1 VDVVVSQDKEAKKM
15 VRKGERGRQNNEVVM
30 TKSR

>member
-1 VDVVVSQDKEAKKM
+1 VDVVVSQDKEAKKT
-15 VRKGERGRQNNEVVM
+15 VRKGRRNGEVVM